1 MRFEFATATRVIF
14 GQGVIQEVASLA
26 AAIGTRAFVITGRAT
41 LRAGQLF
48 EQLEKQGISRVSFSV
63 AEEPTAALV
72 KEGVKKAREAECD
85 LVIAIGG
92 GSVLDTGKAVAAM
105 LTNSGDLEDY
115 LEVVGSGKAISMS
128 PAPVIAIPTTSGTGA
143 EVTGN
148 AVLGLPEYGIK
159 VSLRSQ
165 LLLPRLS
172 VVDPL
177 LTHSLPQSLTATTG
191 LDALTQL
198 IEAYVSNKANP
209 LTDSI
214 CQEGIKR
221 AGRSLRRAYEN
232 GSDPAARED
241 MSLAS
246 LFSGLALANA
256 KLGAVHGLAGVL
268 GGMLCAP
275 HGAICARLL
284 PLVMGK
290 NIQAL
295 ESREP
300 GSPALDRYEDIARLL
315 TGSSTAGRDDGLDW
329 VENLCVALKV
339 PPLRDF
345 GLKKLDFTAVIAK
358 AQKASSMKGNP
369 VTLSDKEL
377 MEILEKG
384 I

>member
-1 MRFEFATATRVIF
+1 MRFEFATANRIIF
-14 GQGVIQEVASLA
+14 GQGVIQEVAPLA
-26 AAIGTRAFVITGRAT
+26 AALGTRAFVITGRAT

-63 AEEPTAALV
+63 AGEPTAALV

-128 PAPVIAIPTTSGTGA
+128 PVPVIAIPTTSGTGA
-143 EVTGN
+143 EVTSN

-165 LLLPRLS
+165 LLLPRLA

-339 PPLRDF
+339 PPLRDS

>member
-14 GQGVIQEVASLA
+14 GKGVIQEVAPLA
-26 AAIGTRAFVITGRAT
+26 AALGTRAFVITGRAT

-48 EQLEKQGISRVSFSV
+48 EQLEKQEISRVSFSV
-63 AEEPTAALV
+63 DGEPTAALV

-165 LLLPRLS
+165 LLLPRLA

-214 CQEGIKR
+214 CREGIKR